1 MQGDDTMRDDQLT
14 IDCRCKDLVIVEG
27 AEIKQGVAE
36 GVRSKSGDFGSI
48 QFMRGN
54 QLLNEAG
61 LGGQGQGNN
70 ASASDSLIRLAWT
83 SARASPLS
91 VFLCGLAAIY
101 DCFESRIIFLRP

>member
-48 QFMRGN
+48 QFMRSN

-61 LGGQGQGNN
+61 LGSQGLSQQRVGLGFLDPVGLDEC
-70 ASASDSLIRLAWT
+70 ASK
-83 SARASPLS
+83 SAQR
-91 VFLCGLAAIY
+91 VFLWISGHI
-101 DCFESRIIFLRP
+101 